1 MVTQKLIALFGNLLN
16 NSVLSNSAKSV
27 AQGILIQA
35 IKVLV
40 LNGTF
45 VMSLSAMKVIKKEKE
60 FYLQSTHRE
69 LNKHYGNL
77 ELKMHL

>member
-16 NSVLSNSAKSV
+16 NSVLSNSAKSM
-27 AQGILIQA
+27 AQGLIQA

-60 FYLQSTHRE
+60 FYLQNTHRE
-69 LNKHYGNL
+69 LNKHFGNV